1 MRTTILVVLTAAAT
15 LTACSAGPRDAMQ
28 TAEAQL
34 EQAVPSVV
42 QALALDTRDDSH
54 QAVSR
59 DPGLIA
65 RSVVYDKRT
74 RCTTGEP
81 VSCGALLEE
90 WPSHLD
96 AEHRAQA
103 LRSQG
108 MQVVVSGRLVAQLS
122 PQLDAAARQ
131 QYATALQAG

>member
-1 MRTTILVVLTAAAT
+1 MRTNILVLLMAAAA
-15 LTACSAGPRDAMQ
+15 LTACSAGPRDVMQ

-34 EQAVPSVV
+34 EHGVPSVV

-54 QAVSR
+54 QEMSR

-65 RSVVYDKRT
+65 RSVVYDKRA

-90 WPSHLD
+90 WPSELD
-96 AEHRAQA
+96 AQHRAAA
-103 LRSQG
+103 LRADG
-108 MQVVVSGRLVAQLS
+108 LQVVVSGRLVAQLS
-122 PQLDAAARQ
+122 PQLDPAAQ
-131 QYATALQAG
+131 KQYATALQAG

>member
-1 MRTTILVVLTAAAT
+1 MMLA
-15 LTACSAGPRDAMQ
+15 LTACSSGPRDAMQ

-34 EQAVPSVV
+34 KDTVPSVV

-54 QAVSR
+54 QEVSR

-65 RSVVYDKRT
+65 RSVIYDRRT

-90 WPSHLD
+90 WPSHLAAEKRAD
-96 AEHRAQA
+96 ALRAQ
-103 LRSQG
+103 G
-108 MQVVVSGRLVAQLS
+108 MKVVVADRLVAQLS
-122 PQLDAAARQ
+122 PQLDAGAQQ
-131 QYATALQAG
+131 QYAAALQAG

>member
-1 MRTTILVVLTAAAT
+1 MLTLTAAAA

-28 TAEAQL
+28 TAEAHL
-34 EQAVPSVV
+34 KQAVPSVV

-54 QAVSR
+54 QEVSR
-59 DPGLIA
+59 DPGLLA
-65 RSVVYDKRT
+65 RSVVYDKRA

-90 WPSHLD
+90 WPSEQD
-96 AEHRAQA
+96 AQKRAQA
-103 LRSQG
+103 LRAQG
-108 MQVVVSGRLVAQLS
+108 RSVVVAGPLVAQLS
-122 PQLDAAARQ
+122 PQLDAGARQ